1 MTRTK
6 SHRGAGDQRAS
17 IASHFKVVEDL
28 PMKSLNDPLPP
39 YHGFCVPPPEEIARD
54 GASNNDSGGGSLQ
67 YYKIDLSQLKLIN
80 QQNHQ
85 KSTELNKR
93 KTTRLG
99 DDDAGT
105 TRDLN
110 MGSNKRFFP
119 MENGNNEELYPSVS
133 HGTRNLLREVA
144 NIRHQYQNKTGTMY
158 T

>member
-6 SHRGAGDQRAS
+6 SHRAAGDQRAS

-39 YHGFCVPPPEEIARD
+39 YHGFYVPPEEIAKA
-54 GASNNDSGGGSLQ
+54 GASNDSGLQ

-144 NIRHQYQNKTGTMY
+144 NIRHQYQNKTGT
-158 T
+158 

>member
-54 GASNNDSGGGSLQ
+54 GASNNDSGGGGGLQ

-85 KSTELNKR
+85 KSTEFNKR

-144 NIRHQYQNKTGTMY
+144 NIRHQYQNKTGT
-158 T
+158 

>member
-85 KSTELNKR
+85 KSTEFNKR

-144 NIRHQYQNKTGTMY
+144 NIRHQYQNKTGT
-158 T
+158 

>member
-6 SHRGAGDQRAS
+6 SHRAAGDQRAS

-39 YHGFCVPPPEEIARD
+39 YHGFYVPPEEIAKA
-54 GASNNDSGGGSLQ
+54 GASNDSGLQ

-85 KSTELNKR
+85 NSTELNKGG
-93 KTTRLG
+93 KTRPGEG
-99 DDDAGT
+99 DDAT
-105 TRDLN
+105 TTDLN
-110 MGSNKRFFP
+110 NLGSTKRFFP
-119 MENGNNEELYPSVS
+119 VENGNNEELYPRVS

-144 NIRHQYQNKTGTMY
+144 NIRHQYQNKTGTLY

>member
-80 QQNHQ
+80 Q
-85 KSTELNKR
+85 TC
-93 KTTRLG
+93 
-99 DDDAGT
+99 
-105 TRDLN
+105 
-110 MGSNKRFFP
+110 
-119 MENGNNEELYPSVS
+119 
-133 HGTRNLLREVA
+133 
-144 NIRHQYQNKTGTMY
+144 
-158 T
+158 

>member
-39 YHGFCVPPPEEIARD
+39 YHGFYVPPEEIAKA
-54 GASNNDSGGGSLQ
+54 GASNDSGLQ

-85 KSTELNKR
+85 KSTEFNKR

-144 NIRHQYQNKTGTMY
+144 NIRHQYQNKTGT
-158 T
+158 

>member
-54 GASNNDSGGGSLQ
+54 GASNNDSGGGGGLQ

-144 NIRHQYQNKTGTMY
+144 NIRHQYQNKTGT
-158 T
+158 

>member
-144 NIRHQYQNKTGTMY
+144 NIRHQYQNKTGT
-158 T
+158 